1 MIYIILLSALAGAL
15 CVVVLQILLLYRNKP
30 EAVPRHVQYVKPV
43 VEPSLKDYLSG
54 AKEPPASP
62 ESTSS
67 APGNGGSDKSD
78 SCHFLNAIFLFL
90 FRELRDTPIVRHWL
104 TKKIK
109 VEFEELLQTRTAGR
123 LLEGLS
129 LRDISLGNALPV
141 LRSARPLQP
150 SPVTANS
157 SGGGGGTSN
166 SSGGQDDEA
175 GGVPDELNF
184 EVELEYNG
192 GFHLAIDVDLVFG
205 KSAYLFVKMRR
216 VVGRLRLQFT
226 RRPFT
231 HWSFAFMDDPFI
243 DFEVKSQFEGR
254 PMPQLTSI
262 IVNQLKRVIKRKHT
276 LPNYKIRYKPFF
288 PYQVLPATADT
299 VNCDLYLQHANMTEG
314 RLKVTLVECSRLF
327 ILGLYDRS
335 ETIHCTLELS
345 SDVWKEKTRSSIKTV
360 ELIKGNS
367 QSVGLAFRQ
376 IQGNDG
382 DAVHVTVETVTP
394 NSPAAA
400 ADLQKGDRLIAIGGT
415 KVTSSVHVLKLIKQA
430 GDKVLVYY
438 ERPVGGHR
446 NQQCGSLQE
455 NCGQLEDTGFS
466 AQFGQHAFDDDGI
479 LDNVDGKDLDSE
491 FEELVCPEIKPPTII
506 VKEDFAPS
514 NLSPKRSVATLAT
527 KPLGTISP
535 ILNRKLN
542 LGNYQI
548 PLKSQ
553 QKDAAKFAQPKCLD
567 VPDGAQQPS
576 KPALGSTNKPP
587 VPPRPQIKIISAAS
601 EAQNLS
607 ESADTATEKLDKSA
621 TSINT
626 AEKSIEKSV
635 SKNLDQMED
644 ASQTRP
650 TASKQDSKEKLPETT
665 CRVRDGAEGNK
676 IWESPEISYRKRFVK
691 WNKATCVFDVEGR
704 HRYINVAVWCKEPFK
719 SGELM
724 CLGHAS
730 IKLEE
735 IAMECLCTASMEFQT
750 TFRLNAPEPKA
761 VVSRTAL
768 RNLSTHKGF
777 NEKLC
782 YGDVTLNFTYL
793 KEGDTENSSIQIER
807 EKEDHLQEDIPVII
821 KEETDPSC
829 MDNKHNFQDTQFQNP
844 TWCDYCK
851 KKVWTKAASQCM
863 NCAYVCHKKCQDKC
877 LAEALLPGLTERRA
891 DLEAKPSFNRSTGL
905 TRHII
910 NTSSRLLNLRPGQRA
925 RLADPSVD
933 LVEPSPKQTPNTSD
947 NESSDTETYSASSPS
962 KRVASSMGNKL
973 SVKKDGGLDDSV
985 LIAVKE
991 IGRDLY
997 RGLPADERFQKLYLM
1012 SEKLQNEIELEL
1024 EQNYALQKEEKDC
1037 TDPKKKCHLSAAIS
1051 KSIERLQA
1059 LTLLTIHYK
1068 AGIDDLEF
1076 SDFASSEQQAKKA
1089 SKLTDDILSLTT
1101 DDIDVG
1107 SQADVQP
1114 LTEESNEQTID
1125 ETESIS

>member
-1 MIYIILLSALAGAL
+1 MIYVILLSALAGAL

-30 EAVPRHVQYVKPV
+30 ETVPRHVQYVKPV
-43 VEPSLKDYLSG
+43 VEPPLKDYFSG
-54 AKEPPASP
+54 SKEPPASP
-62 ESTSS
+62 DSACS
-67 APGNGGSDKSD
+67 APGTGGGGKPE

-90 FRELRDTPIVRHWL
+90 FRELRDTPIVRHWI

-109 VEFEELLQTRTAGR
+109 VEFEELLQTKTAGR
-123 LLEGLS
+123 LLEGLR

-141 LRSARPLQP
+141 LRSARLLQP
-150 SPVTANS
+150 VPSSPAAA
-157 SGGGGGTSN
+157 
-166 SSGGQDDEA
+166 GQDDEA
-175 GGVPDELNF
+175 GGGGVPDELNF

-288 PYQVLPATADT
+288 PHQVIPTIVDAAD
-299 VNCDLYLQHANMTEG
+299 CDLYIQQSNITEG
-314 RLKVTLVECSRLF
+314 RLKVTVVECSRLF
-327 ILGLYDRS
+327 ILGLYDRT
-335 ETIHCTLELS
+335 EYIHCTLELS
-345 SDVWKEKTRSSIKTV
+345 TELWKEKTRSSIKTV

-430 GDKVLVYY
+430 GEKVLVYY
-438 ERPVGGHR
+438 ERPVGGHQ
-446 NQQCGSLQE
+446 NQQCSSIQE
-455 NCGQLEDTGFS
+455 NYSHLEDPGFGT
-466 AQFGQHAFDDDGI
+466 QFGQHAFDDDSI
-479 LDNVDGKDLDSE
+479 LDNVDGKDIDSE
-491 FEELVCPEIKPPTII
+491 FEELMCSEIKPLPTII
-506 VKEDFAPS
+506 KEDCAPQ
-514 NLSPKRSVATLAT
+514 SPKRSVATLAS

-542 LGNYQI
+542 LGNYPN

-553 QKDAAKFAQPKCLD
+553 QKDTVKFAQPKCLD
-567 VPDGAQQPS
+567 VPDGTQQLS
-576 KPALGSTNKPP
+576 KPPVASTYKPP
-587 VPPRPQIKIISAAS
+587 VPPRPQIKLTSAPT
-601 EAQNLS
+601 EAQS
-607 ESADTATEKLDKSA
+607 PPEPADIATEKPDKLMASTNSADKSA
-621 TSINT
+621 
-626 AEKSIEKSV
+626 EKSV
-635 SKNLDQMED
+635 SKSIDQVEE
-644 ASQTRP
+644 ASMTKS
-650 TASKQDSKEKLPETT
+650 TASKQDSREKLPEAT
-665 CRVRDGAEGNK
+665 CGVRDGAEGNQ
-676 IWESPEISYRKRFVK
+676 IWESSEILYRKRFGK
-691 WNKATCVFDVEGR
+691 WNKATCVFDVEGC

-719 SGELM
+719 AGELI

-735 IAMECLCTASMEFQT
+735 IAMECLCTASMEFQA

-761 VVSRTAL
+761 AVSRTAL

-782 YGDVTLNFTYL
+782 YGDITLNFTYL
-793 KEGDTENSSIQIER
+793 KEGDTESSSVQTEK
-807 EKEDHLQEDIPVII
+807 EKEDNSQEEIPVAN
-821 KEETDPSC
+821 KEKTTRRC
-829 MDNKHNFQDTQFQNP
+829 MDSKHNFQDTQFQNP

-863 NCAYVCHKKCQDKC
+863 KCAYICHKKCQDKC
-877 LAEALLPGLTERRA
+877 LAEALFPITTERRV
-891 DLEAKPSFNRSTGL
+891 DLETKSSFNRSTGL

-910 NTSSRLLNLRPGQRA
+910 NTSSRLLNLRPGPRA
-925 RLADPSVD
+925 RLADPGVD

-947 NESSDTETYSASSPS
+947 NESSDTETYSANSPS
-962 KRVASSMGNKL
+962 KQIVSSTGGKL

-1037 TDPKKKCHLSAAIS
+1037 TDPKKKCHLSAAIA
-1051 KSIERLQA
+1051 KSVERLQA

-1068 AGIDDLEF
+1068 AGMDDLEF
-1076 SDFASSEQQAKKA
+1076 SDFAPSSEQPAKKVT
-1089 SKLTDDILSLTT
+1089 KLTDDILSLTA
-1101 DDIDVG
+1101 DEIDID
-1107 SQADVQP
+1107 SQTDVQS
-1114 LTEESNEQTID
+1114 LTEESNEQTIN
-1125 ETESIS
+1125 EAESIS

>member
-1 MIYIILLSALAGAL
+1 MIYVILLSALAGAL

-43 VEPSLKDYLSG
+43 VEPSLKDYFSG
-54 AKEPPASP
+54 NKEPPASP
-62 ESTSS
+62 DSTYS
-67 APGNGGSDKSD
+67 APGTGGVGSGSSSHNKPE

-109 VEFEELLQTRTAGR
+109 VEFEELLQTKTAGR

-141 LRSARPLQP
+141 LRSARLLQP
-150 SPVTANS
+150 A
-157 SGGGGGTSN
+157 
-166 SSGGQDDEA
+166 GGQDDEA
-175 GGVPDELNF
+175 GGGVPDELNF

-231 HWSFAFMDDPFI
+231 HWSFAFIDDPFI

-288 PYQVLPATADT
+288 PYQVLPTIGDA
-299 VNCDLYLQHANMTEG
+299 VNCDLYLQQSNITEG
-314 RLKVTLVECSRLF
+314 RLKVTVVECSRLF
-327 ILGLYDRS
+327 ILGLYDRT
-335 ETIHCTLELS
+335 EYIHCTLELS
-345 SDVWKEKTRSSIKTV
+345 TDVWKEKTRSSIKTV

-367 QSVGLAFRQ
+367 QSVGLTFRQ

-394 NSPAAA
+394 NSPAAT

-438 ERPVGGHR
+438 ERPVGGHQ

-455 NCGQLEDTGFS
+455 NYGQLEDTS
-466 AQFGQHAFDDDGI
+466 FGPQYGQQAFDDDVI
-479 LDNVDGKDLDSE
+479 LDNVDGKDLDAE
-491 FEELVCPEIKPPTII
+491 FEELVCPEIKPPPTII
-506 VKEDFAPS
+506 KEDFAPT
-514 NLSPKRSVATLAT
+514 NQSPKRSVATLAT

-553 QKDAAKFAQPKCLD
+553 QKDAVRFAQPKCLD
-567 VPDGAQQPS
+567 IPDGAQQPS
-576 KPALGSTNKPP
+576 KTPVGSTYKPP
-587 VPPRPQIKIISAAS
+587 VPPRPQIKLISAPS
-601 EAQNLS
+601 EAQSLP
-607 ESADTATEKLDKSA
+607 ESGDIATEKPDKSMA
-621 TSINT
+621 STNS
-626 AEKSIEKSV
+626 ADKSVEKSV
-635 SKNLDQMED
+635 GKNLDQMDD
-644 ASQTRP
+644 ASLTKS
-650 TASKQDSKEKLPETT
+650 TASKQDSKEKFPEAT
-665 CRVRDGAEGNK
+665 CSIRDGAEGNQ
-676 IWESPEISYRKRFVK
+676 IWESSEILYRRRSGK

-719 SGELM
+719 AGELI

-735 IAMECLCTASMEFQT
+735 IAMECLCTASMEFQA

-782 YGDVTLNFTYL
+782 YGDITLNFTYL
-793 KEGDTENSSIQIER
+793 KEGETESSSVQIEK
-807 EKEDHLQEDIPVII
+807 EKEDNSQEEIPVAI
-821 KEETDPSC
+821 KEETNQLC

-863 NCAYVCHKKCQDKC
+863 KCAYVCHKKCQDKC
-877 LAEALLPGLTERRA
+877 LAEALFPITTERRV
-891 DLEAKPSFNRSTGL
+891 DLEAKSSFNRSTGL

-910 NTSSRLLNLRPGQRA
+910 NTSSRLLNLRPGPRA
-925 RLADPSVD
+925 RLADPGVD

-962 KRVASSMGNKL
+962 KRIASSTGGKL

-1037 TDPKKKCHLSAAIS
+1037 TDPKKKYHLSAAMS

-1076 SDFASSEQQAKKA
+1076 SDFAPSSEQPAKKVT
-1089 SKLTDDILSLTT
+1089 KLTDDILSLTA
-1101 DDIDVG
+1101 DEIDIG
-1107 SQADVQP
+1107 SQTDVQP

>member
-1 MIYIILLSALAGAL
+1 MIYVILLSALAGAL
-15 CVVVLQILLLYRNKP
+15 GVVALQVWFLYRSKA

-54 AKEPPASP
+54 SKEPPAAP
-62 ESTSS
+62 EPRGS
-67 APGNGGSDKSD
+67 APGTGKPE

-109 VEFEELLQTRTAGR
+109 VEFEELLQTKTAGR
-123 LLEGLS
+123 LLEGLR
-129 LRDISLGNALPV
+129 LRDVSLGNALPV
-141 LRSARPLQP
+141 LRSARLRQP
-150 SPVTANS
+150 VSPE
-157 SGGGGGTSN
+157 
-166 SSGGQDDEA
+166 DEA
-175 GGVPDELNF
+175 GAGVVLPDELNF
-184 EVELEYNG
+184 EVELEYHG

-205 KSAYLFVKMRR
+205 KSAYLFVKMRK
-216 VVGRLRLQFT
+216 VAGRLRLQFT

-231 HWSFAFMDDPFI
+231 HWSFAFVDDPFI
-243 DFEVKSQFEGR
+243 DFEVRSQFEGR

-288 PYQVLPATADT
+288 PYQVLPTTEDVA
-299 VNCDLYLQHANMTEG
+299 NCDLYLQHSSITEG
-314 RLKVTLVECSRLF
+314 RLKVTVVECSRLF
-327 ILGLYDRS
+327 ILGLYDRI
-335 ETIHCTLELS
+335 EYIHCTLELS
-345 SDVWKEKTRSSIKTV
+345 TQVWKEKTRSSIKTV
-360 ELIKGNS
+360 ELIKGSS
-367 QSVGLAFRQ
+367 QSVGLTFRQ

-415 KVTSSVHVLKLIKQA
+415 KVTSSVHILKLIKQA

-438 ERPVGGHR
+438 ERPVGGHQ
-446 NQQCGSLQE
+446 NQQFSSLQE
-455 NCGQLEDTGFS
+455 NNGQLEDTGFGP
-466 AQFGQHAFDDDGI
+466 QFGQHAFDDDVI
-479 LDNVDGKDLDSE
+479 LDNADGRDLDSE
-491 FEELVCPEIKPPTII
+491 FEELVCPEIKQPPTIL
-506 VKEDFAPS
+506 KEDYATA
-514 NLSPKRSVATLAT
+514 NQSPKRSVATLAT

-542 LGNYQI
+542 LGSYQI

-553 QKDAAKFAQPKCLD
+553 QKDAVKFAQPKCLD
-567 VPDGAQQPS
+567 IPDGTQQPS
-576 KPALGSTNKPP
+576 KPALGSTYKPP
-587 VPPRPQIKIISAAS
+587 VPPRPQIKLTSATP
-601 EAQNLS
+601 EILNLP
-607 ESADTATEKLDKSA
+607 ESADLAAEKPDKLTASTNS
-621 TSINT
+621 
-626 AEKSIEKSV
+626 AEKSAEKGV
-635 SKNLDQMED
+635 GKNPDQMED
-644 ASQTRP
+644 ASLFRS
-650 TASKQDSKEKLPETT
+650 TASKQDSKEKSPEVTGS
-665 CRVRDGAEGNK
+665 VRDAAEGNQV
-676 IWESPEISYRKRFVK
+676 WESSEILYRKRFGK
-691 WNKATCVFDVEGR
+691 WNKATCVFDVEGH

-719 SGELM
+719 SGELI
-724 CLGHAS
+724 CLGHVS

-735 IAMECLCTASMEFQT
+735 IAMECLCTASMEYQA

-793 KEGDTENSSIQIER
+793 KEGDTETSSVR
-807 EKEDHLQEDIPVII
+807 MEKEDHLEEDIPTVT
-821 KEETDPSC
+821 KEETNRLC
-829 MDNKHNFQDTQFQNP
+829 MDSKHNFQDTQFQNP

-877 LAEALLPGLTERRA
+877 LAEALFPIPTERRV
-891 DLEAKPSFNRSTGL
+891 DLEAKSSFNRSTGL

-910 NTSSRLLNLRPGQRA
+910 NTSTRLLNLRPGPRA
-925 RLADPSVD
+925 RLADPGVE

-962 KRVASSMGNKL
+962 KRTTSSTGSKL
-973 SVKKDGGLDDSV
+973 SMKKDGGLDDSV

-997 RGLPADERFQKLYLM
+997 RGLPADERFQKLFLM

-1051 KSIERLQA
+1051 KSVERLQA

-1068 AGIDDLEF
+1068 AGIDDLEY
-1076 SDFASSEQQAKKA
+1076 SDFAPSEQQTKKVT
-1089 SKLTDDILSLTT
+1089 KLTDDILSLTADEIDISSQT
-1101 DDIDVG
+1101 DEH
-1107 SQADVQP
+1107 P
-1114 LTEESNEQTID
+1114 LTEESNEQTI
-1125 ETESIS
+1125 EVESISGL